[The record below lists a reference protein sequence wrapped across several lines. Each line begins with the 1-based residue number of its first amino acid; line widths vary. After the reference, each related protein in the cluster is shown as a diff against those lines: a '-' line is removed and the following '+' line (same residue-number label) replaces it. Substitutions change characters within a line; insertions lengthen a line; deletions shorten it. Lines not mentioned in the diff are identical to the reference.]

1 MAMKRVVILGCG
13 FVGVRAARLFA
24 GEGWEVIGVTHS
36 VESAARMEG
45 EPFRVMACDIADAD
59 ALSTT
64 KALHGADAV
73 ISAVSSGRGGEE
85 AYRAVYLDG
94 IRNVIERLSAGRVVF
109 VSSTSVYAQ
118 TGGERV
124 TEESAA
130 EPVSPTSRI
139 LREAE
144 EAALGHGG
152 TVARLAGIYG
162 PGRSVL
168 LRKFLDGTAVIED
181 GGGRHI
187 NQIHADDAAGAL
199 FHIVARDL
207 PAGIYNVA
215 DDQPLTQLACYEFLS
230 ARLGL
235 PLPPHGPRE
244 TNRKRGV
251 TDKRVGNAKLRALGW
266 NLIYPSF
273 QAALERD
280 AALLA
285 ASRAGESD
293 DARP

>member
-1 MAMKRVVILGCG
+1 MKRVVILGCG

-36 VESAARMEG
+36 AESAARLTG
-45 EPFRVMACDIADAD
+45 EPFRAVACDIADGA
-59 ALSTT
+59 ALSAA
-64 KALHGADAV
+64 KELHGADAV

-85 AYRAVYLDG
+85 AYRAVYLRG
-94 IRNVIERLSAGRVVF
+94 IWNAIEHLDAGRVLF
-109 VSSTSVYAQ
+109 VSSTSVYGQ
-118 TGGERV
+118 TGGEWV
-124 TEESAA
+124 TEESPA

-144 EAALGHGG
+144 DAALEHGG

-168 LRKFLDGTAVIED
+168 LRKFLDGTAIIEE
-181 GGGRHI
+181 GGARHI

-230 ARLGL
+230 TRLGL
-235 PLPPHGPRE
+235 PLPPPGPVD

-251 TDKRVGNAKLRALGW
+251 TNKRVSNAKLRSLGW
-266 NLIYPSF
+266 SLIYPSF

-280 AALLA
+280 PALLA
-285 ASRAGESD
+285 GARAGESD